1 MSVDI
6 ASASNHYLG
15 NIEFTIEERSPER
28 VVARMPVTDG
38 IRNPFGTV
46 HAGAVLWF
54 ADVTATVLAIQASE
68 VKPDGSGFPVALTL
82 NANLLGNLR
91 EGEMTATASFLRR
104 GRRVTS
110 VRTEIRKPDGKLL
123 VDVTTTHLPV

>member
-6 ASASNHYLG
+6 ASAATRYVHH
-15 NIEFTIEERSPER
+15 IDFTIEEKSAER
-28 VVARMPVTDG
+28 VVSRMPVTDG

-54 ADVTATVLAIQASE
+54 ADVTATVLAIQAGE

-82 NANLLGNLR
+82 NAQLLGNVR
-91 EGEMTATASFLRR
+91 EGELVATATFLRH
-104 GRRVTS
+104 GRRVSS
-110 VRTEIRKPDGKLL
+110 VHTEVRGPDGKLL
-123 VDVTTTHLPV
+123 VDVTTTHMPV

>member
-6 ASASNHYLG
+6 ASAATHYVG
-15 NIEFTIEERSPER
+15 HIDFTIEENTPER
-28 VVARMPVTDG
+28 VVSRMPVTDG

-54 ADVTATVLAIQASE
+54 ADVTATVLALQAGE

-82 NANLLGNLR
+82 NAQLLGNVR
-91 EGEMTATASFLRR
+91 EGELVAIATFLRR
-104 GRRVTS
+104 GRRVSS
-110 VRTEIRKPDGKLL
+110 VHTEVRGPDGKLL
-123 VDVTTTHLPV
+123 VDVTTTHMPV